1 VPVFQS
7 ALWHYYSYWFDA
19 ASRSVKNG
27 LRAMIRPFA
36 LWHPPPNTEGTENDS
51 AAEEISSFV
60 DKATEVIDRLC
71 STRYAH
77 PLRRAFGISEPT
89 WTPSKSPLFAEF
101 LRGRGI
107 IPTEVPGPDP
117 GTVFRMQGES
127 LVGQN
132 DVHIAG
138 IRETKAESLEGVR
151 LDFPKN
157 GLPRVRLTLASV
169 IRRFVRDEDVQQH
182 MFQHSI
188 QPYMIVTAQYQL
200 EAALF
205 EEIDDEGPAGE
216 SPLLIRV
223 NSAPRKKSCAVEGTA
238 L

>member
-1 VPVFQS
+1 MPWDRTPFIRAIPAANSGARSPLSAASTASFRTAVIRTLIETDPRPRPQEYVESVTRSPEELTTIDLALCGFRQIIKYLFRLDSLLTECENVPVFQS

-60 DKATEVIDRLC
+60 NKATEVIDRLC

-117 GTVFRMQGES
+117 GF
-127 LVGQN
+127 QN
-132 DVHIAG
+132 AG
-138 IRETKAESLEGVR
+138 
-151 LDFPKN
+151 
-157 GLPRVRLTLASV
+157 
-169 IRRFVRDEDVQQH
+169 
-182 MFQHSI
+182 
-188 QPYMIVTAQYQL
+188 
-200 EAALF
+200 
-205 EEIDDEGPAGE
+205 
-216 SPLLIRV
+216 
-223 NSAPRKKSCAVEGTA
+223 
-238 L
+238 